1 MRIALRFGTGKT
13 FCRHPFEIGSEKFNL
28 GIESF
33 RQGIGRTVVVEVQN
47 LIVMFVG
54 GSSNDIE
61 RMQSSLFD
69 LVVPPRHIQTCC
81 AFDRAFVENSPDLRK
96 AYRLSQHLRAIFSTT
111 LVLLIPYM
119 QYRLLVY
126 DTASMFFLI
135 LMQTLSE
142 YMTAQEVH

>member
-1 MRIALRFGTGKT
+1 MGTGIYHSDPEQEKLFVGT
-13 FCRHPFEIGSEKFNL
+13 PSEIGSEKFNL

-47 LIVMFVG
+47 LIVMFVEG
-54 GSSNDIE
+54 NSNDIE

-81 AFDRAFVENSPDLRK
+81 AFD
-96 AYRLSQHLRAIFSTT
+96 RAIFSTT